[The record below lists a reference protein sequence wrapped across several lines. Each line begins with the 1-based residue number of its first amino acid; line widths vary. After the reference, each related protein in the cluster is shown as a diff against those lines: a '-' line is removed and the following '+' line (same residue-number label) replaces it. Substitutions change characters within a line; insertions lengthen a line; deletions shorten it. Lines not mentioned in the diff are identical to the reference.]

1 MQTTSQTLVITLI
14 SPGVSADKQLVPE
27 GAAHEGAPRLDV
39 LEVDHP
45 ARHVGLDPAR
55 QGLSCTKI
63 LAFYFGQKIIF

>member
-1 MQTTSQTLVITLI
+1 MMKTTSHTTITDSI

-63 LAFYFGQKIIF
+63 LAFYFDQKIF

>member
-1 MQTTSQTLVITLI
+1 MKTTSLTPVTELN

-55 QGLSCTKI
+55 QSLGWRKI